1 MTEQWKRI
9 LIRQN
14 ILLSEP
20 LTFSPLRGCVV
31 ILKPHECHSEPQA
44 KNLTIPP
51 SYKKQILRLP
61 AQDDI
66 GTQSLTGEERGEGD
80 QGLQRPRT
88 LTLSREGRGKS
99 HSKVSNLTLDDKFTK
114 VLLSSKALIIL
125 IIFSV
130 IFAGFVRVGLAA
142 EGNRFLV
149 SYGGTAGYQL
159 PLWVNKE
166 FGFSKKYGVDL
177 EIILIQ
183 AGSPNIQALLGGSL
197 QLTQTAASSAVIGAV
212 RGAPV
217 VIVATL
223 ENKLPMLLISRP
235 EIKEPQ
241 QLRGKVIGINR
252 FGGSN
257 DAAVLMA
264 VKAWK
269 MDPKDITMLQTG
281 GTSARMA
288 ALLSKKVDATV
299 QSYPEIYQARKLGM
313 NVLADIGDFG
323 LYTNTSNIVTRSYL
337 QQNRAAVKGFIKG
350 QIEGMHYVK
359 TNKEGSLKILRK
371 YLQVTDAEAVDG
383 TYEFFAKRLL
393 RSPRTEP
400 EGIKNILASI
410 DAGDRNP
417 ADFIDMSLV
426 DEIEREGFVKKLY
439 GS

>member
-1 MTEQWKRI
+1 MTAMR
-9 LIRQN
+9 
-14 ILLSEP
+14 
-20 LTFSPLRGCVV
+20 
-31 ILKPHECHSEPQA
+31 
-44 KNLTIPP
+44 
-51 SYKKQILRLP
+51 
-61 AQDDI
+61 
-66 GTQSLTGEERGEGD
+66 
-80 QGLQRPRT
+80 
-88 LTLSREGRGKS
+88 
-99 HSKVSNLTLDDKFTK
+99 TK
-114 VLLSSKALIIL
+114 VFVPTLLLAIALGVMTRNV
-125 IIFSV
+125 S
-130 IFAGFVRVGLAA
+130 AA
-142 EGNRFLV
+142 EGTRFLA

-166 FGFSKKYGVDL
+166 FGLSKKYGVDL

-257 DAAVLMA
+257 DAAVYMA
-264 VKAWK
+264 LKAWK
-269 MDPKDITMLQTG
+269 MEPKDISMLQTG
-281 GTSARMA
+281 GTAARMA
-288 ALLSKKVDATV
+288 ALIGKKIDATV

-323 LYTNTSNIVTRSYL
+323 FYTNTSNIVTRSYL

-371 YLQVTDAEAVDG
+371 HLQISDAEAVEG
-383 TYEFFAKRLL
+383 TYEFFAKRLP
-393 RSPRTEP
+393 RSPRTEL
-400 EGIKNILASI
+400 EGIKNILVSI
-410 DAGDRNP
+410 DAGDKNP

-426 DEIEREGFVKKLY
+426 DEIEREGFIKKLY

>member
-1 MTEQWKRI
+1 MTAKRI
-9 LIRQN
+9 KA
-14 ILLSEP
+14 
-20 LTFSPLRGCVV
+20 VV
-31 ILKPHECHSEPQA
+31 FTVFLA
-44 KNLTIPP
+44 VAVGVA
-51 SYKKQILRLP
+51 
-61 AQDDI
+61 AQFGSAAD
-66 GTQSLTGEERGEGD
+66 GT
-80 QGLQRPRT
+80 
-88 LTLSREGRGKS
+88 
-99 HSKVSNLTLDDKFTK
+99 
-114 VLLSSKALIIL
+114 
-125 IIFSV
+125 
-130 IFAGFVRVGLAA
+130 
-142 EGNRFLV
+142 RFLA

-166 FGFSKKYGVDL
+166 LGFSKKYGVDL

-197 QLTQTAASSAVIGAV
+197 QLTQTAASSAVIGATQ
-212 RGAPV
+212 GAPV

-264 VKAWK
+264 IKAWK
-269 MDPKDITMLQTG
+269 MEPKDISMLQTG
-281 GTSARMA
+281 GTAARMA
-288 ALLSKKVDATV
+288 ALTSKKVDATV

-323 LYTNTSNIVTRSYL
+323 FYTNTSNIVTRAYL

-371 YLQVTDAEAVDG
+371 HLQISDPEAVEG
-383 TYEFFAKRLL
+383 TYEFFAKRLP
-393 RSPRTEP
+393 RSPRTEL

-410 DAGDRNP
+410 GAGQRSP
-417 ADFIDMSLV
+417 AEYFDMSLI

>member
-1 MTEQWKRI
+1 MSDPRSLKHRWLRRVI
-9 LIRQN
+9 A
-14 ILLSEP
+14 LL
-20 LTFSPLRGCVV
+20 L
-31 ILKPHECHSEPQA
+31 
-44 KNLTIPP
+44 
-51 SYKKQILRLP
+51 
-61 AQDDI
+61 
-66 GTQSLTGEERGEGD
+66 LTG
-80 QGLQRPRT
+80 
-88 LTLSREGRGKS
+88 
-99 HSKVSNLTLDDKFTK
+99 
-114 VLLSSKALIIL
+114 
-125 IIFSV
+125 SV
-130 IFAGFVRVGLAA
+130 QFAWSA
-142 EGNRFLV
+142 EGIPFRV

-166 FGFSKKYGVDL
+166 LGLSKKHGVDL

-183 AGSPNIQALLGGSL
+183 AGSPNIQALVGGSL
-197 QLTQTAASSAVIGAV
+197 QLTQTAASSAVIGASQ
-212 RGAPV
+212 GAPV

-269 MDPKDITMLQTG
+269 MQPSDIKMLQTG

-288 ALLSKKVDATV
+288 ALMTKKVDATV

-323 LYTNTSNIVTRSYL
+323 YYTNTSNIVTRSYL

-350 QIEGMHYVK
+350 QMEGIHYVK

-371 YLQVTDAEAVDG
+371 YLQITDAEAVEG
-383 TYEFFAKRLL
+383 TYKFFADRLT
-393 RSPRTEP
+393 RSPRTEL
-400 EGIKNILASI
+400 EGIKNILVSI
-410 DAGDRNP
+410 DAAQKNP
-417 ADFIDMSLV
+417 ADFIDMSLI
-426 DEIEREGFVKKLY
+426 DEIEKEGFVHKLY

>member
-1 MTEQWKRI
+1 MLLNRVTTI
-9 LIRQN
+9 ACT
-14 ILLSEP
+14 ILLTVS
-20 LTFSPLRGCVV
+20 LGVV
-31 ILKPHECHSEPQA
+31 
-44 KNLTIPP
+44 
-51 SYKKQILRLP
+51 
-61 AQDDI
+61 AQ
-66 GTQSLTGEERGEGD
+66 GGW
-80 QGLQRPRT
+80 
-88 LTLSREGRGKS
+88 
-99 HSKVSNLTLDDKFTK
+99 
-114 VLLSSKALIIL
+114 
-125 IIFSV
+125 
-130 IFAGFVRVGLAA
+130 AA
-142 EGNRFLV
+142 EGTRFLV

-159 PLWVNKE
+159 PLWVNRE
-166 FGFSKKYGVDL
+166 FGLSKKYGVDL

-197 QLTQTAASSAVIGAV
+197 QLTQTAASSAVISAA

-235 EIKEPQ
+235 EIKEPH

-269 MDPKDITMLQTG
+269 MDPKDISMLQTG

-323 LYTNTSNIVTRSYL
+323 FYTNTSNIVTRSYL
-337 QQNRAAVKGFIKG
+337 QQNRAAIKGFIKG
-350 QIEGMHYVK
+350 QIEAMHYVK

-371 YLQVTDAEAVDG
+371 HLQVTDPEAVEG
-383 TYEFFAKRLL
+383 TYEFFAKRLP
-393 RSPRTEP
+393 RSPRTEL
-400 EGIKNILASI
+400 EGIKNILTSI
-410 DAGDRNP
+410 DAGGKSP
-417 ADFIDMSLV
+417 ADFVDMSLI